1 MNTTPSSTPDQA
13 SERLCR
19 WLAAVAQGD
28 QQALR
33 AVIQATGE
41 RLLSEAERLLKTRE
55 CAEEVLQDTWVRVWN
70 AAASYDPGVARPM
83 TWLLRIVQN
92 RAIDLLRAQRRQRE
106 CTVELDDT
114 VIAMVAEP
122 GPGPEAQLLA
132 RSEQAALSRALRV
145 LSHEQRMA
153 MSLMLHRGF
162 SHPEI
167 AASCQVPEST
177 ARTWVRRGLRRLLA
191 ADHPTGRLQASNDAL
206 AQAA

>member
-1 MNTTPSSTPDQA
+1 MPTPRRELDDA
-13 SERLCR
+13 SDRLR
-19 WLAAVAQGD
+19 TWLAAVAQGD
-28 QQALR
+28 HQALR
-33 AVIQATGE
+33 EVMQATAD
-41 RLLSEAERLLKTRE
+41 RLLSEAERMLKKRE

-70 AAASYDPGVARPM
+70 AAGSYDSDVARPM

-92 RAIDLLRAQRRQRE
+92 RAIDMLRAQRRQRE

-114 VIAMVAEP
+114 VIALVADQ
-122 GPGPEAQLLA
+122 GPGPEAQLQA
-132 RSEQAALSRALRV
+132 RCEQAQLARALRS
-145 LSHEQRMA
+145 LSHEQRQA

-177 ARTWVRRGLRRLLA
+177 ARTWVRRGLLRL
-191 ADHPTGRLQASNDAL
+191 RASNEWM